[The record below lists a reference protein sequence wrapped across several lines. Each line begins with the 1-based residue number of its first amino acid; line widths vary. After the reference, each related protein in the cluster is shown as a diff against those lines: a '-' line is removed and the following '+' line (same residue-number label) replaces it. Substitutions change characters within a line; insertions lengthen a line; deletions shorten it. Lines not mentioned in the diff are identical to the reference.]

1 MNQGLTNTFFQ
12 TNNIGNKIQDFIK
25 INSLGMGQFGAVYQM
40 KSKLNNQFYA
50 VKFVKM
56 PKDNDEQIKIQREKI
71 IMLSISHQNI
81 VNLYKTFYDNNY
93 YYFVSEFI
101 NGTNLE
107 NYVKD
112 YQKNNPNQHIPQQLV
127 ISIFKQILYGLN
139 YLHSKGILHRDI
151 KPDNILIDKNNNIKI
166 TDFGISAVFQQNCGI
181 LSTHFTRVGRPDYVC
196 PEIINCQPYD
206 FKCDI
211 FSLGYTMF
219 FVMNYYLPA
228 KTQMYGNEQVKRI
241 PLKPTI
247 NNYDKN
253 LVNLVET
260 MYRDNPGERPNT
272 LEAIKKL
279 ESIEKNINNNININ
293 NNNNTTTNINNF
305 YYYNYL
311 MDNKVITSMKSILQ
325 CFNSIKNIKAIRPL
339 AILKSVNNQINNN
352 YFPLLF
358 FNILDIVE
366 KKRIKQINNSDY
378 NSNIIAFINILN
390 QKSSQIKDNPRG
402 IRPVILYYKILS
414 LFKAEFLFNNWP
426 NVLQKNNFNIPP
438 EFINFPDILNSI
450 NEFIKEYRNPLVDF
464 FYFIVII
471 FERCPNCGNILSGYA
486 QRASF
491 ISLDN
496 KNPSNIINLLN
507 NYFGRNIKNHV
518 MNCICGYYGNIIEEK
533 YFLYSPDYLVLDL
546 DEGAKV
552 NFDNTIFL
560 SNYIKTGFGPRNYE
574 LYAVINREI
583 LMDNSI
589 QFIACIRENNQ
600 WIKYSGDSI
609 ERCGNE
615 CLNIGIPSCAIY
627 KKIG

>member
-93 YYFVSEFI
+93 YYFVSEFV

-166 TDFGISAVFQQNCGI
+166 TDFGISAVFQQNYGI
-181 LSTHFTRVGRPDYVC
+181 LSYHFTQVGRPDYVC
-196 PEIINCQPYD
+196 PEIINFQPYD

-253 LVNLVET
+253 LVNLVER
-260 MYRDNPGERPNT
+260 MYRDNPMERPDT
-272 LEAIKKL
+272 FQAIKEL
-279 ESIEKNINNNININ
+279 ESIEKNIN
-293 NNNNTTTNINNF
+293 
-305 YYYNYL
+305 
-311 MDNKVITSMKSILQ
+311 
-325 CFNSIKNIKAIRPL
+325 
-339 AILKSVNNQINNN
+339 
-352 YFPLLF
+352 
-358 FNILDIVE
+358 
-366 KKRIKQINNSDY
+366 
-378 NSNIIAFINILN
+378 
-390 QKSSQIKDNPRG
+390 
-402 IRPVILYYKILS
+402 
-414 LFKAEFLFNNWP
+414 
-426 NVLQKNNFNIPP
+426 
-438 EFINFPDILNSI
+438 
-450 NEFIKEYRNPLVDF
+450 
-464 FYFIVII
+464 
-471 FERCPNCGNILSGYA
+471 
-486 QRASF
+486 
-491 ISLDN
+491 
-496 KNPSNIINLLN
+496 
-507 NYFGRNIKNHV
+507 
-518 MNCICGYYGNIIEEK
+518 
-533 YFLYSPDYLVLDL
+533 LYSLICTLLYW
-546 DEGAKV
+546 
-552 NFDNTIFL
+552 L
-560 SNYIKTGFGPRNYE
+560 SFN
-574 LYAVINREI
+574 L
-583 LMDNSI
+583 
-589 QFIACIRENNQ
+589 
-600 WIKYSGDSI
+600 
-609 ERCGNE
+609 
-615 CLNIGIPSCAIY
+615 
-627 KKIG
+627 KI